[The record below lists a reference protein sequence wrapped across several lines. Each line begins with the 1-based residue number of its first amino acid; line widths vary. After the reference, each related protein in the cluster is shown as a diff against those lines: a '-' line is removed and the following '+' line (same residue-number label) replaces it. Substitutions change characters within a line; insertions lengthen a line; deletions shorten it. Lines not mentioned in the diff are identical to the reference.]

1 MKTLIKHCNLISV
14 EPDRELFEKD
24 IDILIENDIIKKISK
39 NINEEAN
46 KIIDAK
52 NKVVM
57 PGLINTHAH
66 VPMSI
71 FKENLDGYSLQE
83 WLTQKIWP
91 AEAKLTNEDIY
102 NASLMSFKEMI
113 RTGTTTIVDMYFMQ
127 DNIIKAAKKAN
138 VRIELTRTLMDSD
151 GNGDKKLEELENL
164 LNQYK
169 DRVLKTEERNYLK
182 EENGELKVITAEEKE
197 KERAQKEQT
206 KDEIDKAIRKHE
218 KEERKEPEKEEE
230 QQEKTESPQIEDSDK
245 VLRIVRVKEVEEYSK
260 ILGKDIPPTA
270 DIYIVEYSDNKFRT
284 VVKQNGKYEMVGG
297 LEYHKLNQEIISG
310 VEGLENQVNGTIR
323 ENELTAGKSTDEN
336 RYDVLVINDKT
347 FSERETMIKYGRD
360 AQTDVKDIEIRR
372 NGKHIK
378 VLDSEGLY
386 PDEISLEGKPVRVSE
401 ELEVEAKREKRKEQK
416 LNEQKARE
424 EEETGEEKTL
434 WNSY

>member
-1 MKTLIKHCNLISV
+1 MPTNFQKSNSNKKEQEEKNTKLKEQILQFEQQIERNY
-14 EPDRELFEKD
+14 PDCKVTNVTQREIPLSKEWTIPNAVIFEVTSEKG
-24 IDILIENDIIKKISK
+24 ENFYVI
-39 NINEEAN
+39 
-46 KIIDAK
+46 
-52 NKVVM
+52 
-57 PGLINTHAH
+57 AH
-66 VPMSI
+66 YDG
-71 FKENLDGYSLQE
+71 KEL
-83 WLTQKIWP
+83 
-91 AEAKLTNEDIY
+91 
-102 NASLMSFKEMI
+102 
-113 RTGTTTIVDMYFMQ
+113 
-127 DNIIKAAKKAN
+127 
-138 VRIELTRTLMDSD
+138 
-151 GNGDKKLEELENL
+151 KLEEAAMIRKDGEIIVNKEYADKV
-164 LNQYK
+164 NDMTADKSK

-182 EENGELKVITAEEKE
+182 EENGELKVITAEEKA
-197 KERAQKEQT
+197 KERAEKEQT

-218 KEERKEPEKEEE
+218 KEERKVPEKEE

-297 LEYHKLNQEIISG
+297 LEYHKLNLEIISG

-347 FSERETMIKYGRD
+347 FSDREVMIKYGRD
-360 AQTDVKDIEIRR
+360 AQIDVKDIEIRR

-386 PDEISLEGKPVRVSE
+386 PDEISLEGKPVRISE
-401 ELEVEAKREKRKEQK
+401 ELEVEAKREERKEQMQNK
-416 LNEQKARE
+416 QRE
-424 EEETGEEKTL
+424 EETEEEKTL

>member
-1 MKTLIKHCNLISV
+1 MPTNSQKLNSNKKEQEEKNTKLKEQILQFEQQIERNY
-14 EPDRELFEKD
+14 PDCKVTNVTQREIPLSKEWTIPNAVIFEVTSEKG
-24 IDILIENDIIKKISK
+24 ENFYVI
-39 NINEEAN
+39 
-46 KIIDAK
+46 
-52 NKVVM
+52 
-57 PGLINTHAH
+57 AH
-66 VPMSI
+66 YNG
-71 FKENLDGYSLQE
+71 KEL
-83 WLTQKIWP
+83 
-91 AEAKLTNEDIY
+91 
-102 NASLMSFKEMI
+102 
-113 RTGTTTIVDMYFMQ
+113 
-127 DNIIKAAKKAN
+127 
-138 VRIELTRTLMDSD
+138 
-151 GNGDKKLEELENL
+151 KLEEAAMIRKDGEIIVNKEYADKV
-164 LNQYK
+164 NDMTADKSK

-260 ILGKDIPPTA
+260 ILGKDFPPTA

-424 EEETGEEKTL
+424 EEKTGEEKTL

>member
-1 MKTLIKHCNLISV
+1 MPTNSQKSNSNKKEQEEKNTKLKEQILQFEQQIERNY
-14 EPDRELFEKD
+14 PDCKVTNVTQREIPLSKEWTIPNAVIFEVTSEKG
-24 IDILIENDIIKKISK
+24 ENFYVI
-39 NINEEAN
+39 
-46 KIIDAK
+46 
-52 NKVVM
+52 
-57 PGLINTHAH
+57 AH
-66 VPMSI
+66 YNG
-71 FKENLDGYSLQE
+71 KEL
-83 WLTQKIWP
+83 
-91 AEAKLTNEDIY
+91 
-102 NASLMSFKEMI
+102 
-113 RTGTTTIVDMYFMQ
+113 
-127 DNIIKAAKKAN
+127 
-138 VRIELTRTLMDSD
+138 
-151 GNGDKKLEELENL
+151 KLEEAAMIRKDGEIIVNKEYADKV
-164 LNQYK
+164 NDMTADKSK

-218 KEERKEPEKEEE
+218 KEERKVPEKEE

>member
-1 MKTLIKHCNLISV
+1 MPNKSHEADLKKEEQSENTQ
-14 EPDRELFEKD
+14 ELKEQILQFEQE
-24 IDILIENDIIKKISK
+24 IERNHS
-39 NINEEAN
+39 EW
-46 KIIDAK
+46 
-52 NKVVM
+52 KVTNV
-57 PGLINTHAH
+57 
-66 VPMSI
+66 
-71 FKENLDGYSLQE
+71 
-83 WLTQKIWP
+83 TQKEIPLSKEWTIP
-91 AEAKLTNEDIY
+91 NAVVFEVTDEKGENFYIVANYDGKKL
-102 NASLMSFKEMI
+102 
-113 RTGTTTIVDMYFMQ
+113 
-127 DNIIKAAKKAN
+127 
-138 VRIELTRTLMDSD
+138 
-151 GNGDKKLEELENL
+151 KLEEAAMIRKDGEIIVNKEYADKV
-164 LNQYK
+164 NDMTADKSK

-297 LEYHKLNQEIISG
+297 LEYHKLNLEIISG

-336 RYDVLVINDKT
+336 RYDVLLINDKT
-347 FSERETMIKYGRD
+347 FSDREVMIKYGRD
-360 AQTDVKDIEIRR
+360 AQIDVKDIEIRK

-386 PDEISLEGKPVRVSE
+386 PDEISIEGKPVRVSE
-401 ELEVEAKREKRKEQK
+401 EQEIEARRKE
-416 LNEQKARE
+416 RE
-424 EEETGEEKTL
+424 EQMQENARDEETEHIKTP
-434 WNSY
+434 WPN

>member
-1 MKTLIKHCNLISV
+1 MPTNSQKLNSNKKEQEEKNTKLKEQILQFEQQIERNY
-14 EPDRELFEKD
+14 PDCKVTNVTQREIPLSKEWTIPNAVIFEVTSEKG
-24 IDILIENDIIKKISK
+24 ENFYVI
-39 NINEEAN
+39 
-46 KIIDAK
+46 
-52 NKVVM
+52 
-57 PGLINTHAH
+57 AH
-66 VPMSI
+66 YNG
-71 FKENLDGYSLQE
+71 KEL
-83 WLTQKIWP
+83 
-91 AEAKLTNEDIY
+91 
-102 NASLMSFKEMI
+102 
-113 RTGTTTIVDMYFMQ
+113 
-127 DNIIKAAKKAN
+127 
-138 VRIELTRTLMDSD
+138 
-151 GNGDKKLEELENL
+151 KLEEAAMIRKDGEIIVNKEYADKV
-164 LNQYK
+164 NDMTADKSK

-197 KERAQKEQT
+197 KERAKKEQT

-218 KEERKEPEKEEE
+218 KEERKVPEKEE

>member
-1 MKTLIKHCNLISV
+1 MPTNSQKLNSNKKEQEEKNTKLKEQILQFEQQIERNY
-14 EPDRELFEKD
+14 PDCKVTNVTQREIPLSKEWTIPNAVIFEVTREKG
-24 IDILIENDIIKKISK
+24 ENFYVI
-39 NINEEAN
+39 
-46 KIIDAK
+46 
-52 NKVVM
+52 
-57 PGLINTHAH
+57 AH
-66 VPMSI
+66 YNG
-71 FKENLDGYSLQE
+71 KEL
-83 WLTQKIWP
+83 
-91 AEAKLTNEDIY
+91 
-102 NASLMSFKEMI
+102 
-113 RTGTTTIVDMYFMQ
+113 
-127 DNIIKAAKKAN
+127 
-138 VRIELTRTLMDSD
+138 
-151 GNGDKKLEELENL
+151 KLEEAAMIRKDGEIIVNKEYADKV
-164 LNQYK
+164 NDMTADKSK

-424 EEETGEEKTL
+424 EEKTGEEKTL

>member
-1 MKTLIKHCNLISV
+1 MPTNSQKLNSNKKEQEEKNTKLKEQILQFEQQIERNY
-14 EPDRELFEKD
+14 PDCKVTNVTQREIPLSKGWTIPNAVIFEVTSEKG
-24 IDILIENDIIKKISK
+24 ENFYVI
-39 NINEEAN
+39 
-46 KIIDAK
+46 
-52 NKVVM
+52 
-57 PGLINTHAH
+57 AH
-66 VPMSI
+66 YNG
-71 FKENLDGYSLQE
+71 KEL
-83 WLTQKIWP
+83 
-91 AEAKLTNEDIY
+91 
-102 NASLMSFKEMI
+102 
-113 RTGTTTIVDMYFMQ
+113 
-127 DNIIKAAKKAN
+127 
-138 VRIELTRTLMDSD
+138 
-151 GNGDKKLEELENL
+151 KLEEAAMIRKDGEIIVNKEYADKV
-164 LNQYK
+164 NDMTADKSK

-197 KERAQKEQT
+197 KERAKKEQT

-218 KEERKEPEKEEE
+218 KEERKEPEKEE

>member
-1 MKTLIKHCNLISV
+1 MPTNFQKSNSNKKEQEEKNTKLKEQILQFEQQIERNY
-14 EPDRELFEKD
+14 PDCKVTNVTQREIPLSKEWTIPNAVIFEVTSEKG
-24 IDILIENDIIKKISK
+24 ENFYVI
-39 NINEEAN
+39 
-46 KIIDAK
+46 
-52 NKVVM
+52 
-57 PGLINTHAH
+57 AH
-66 VPMSI
+66 YDG
-71 FKENLDGYSLQE
+71 KEL
-83 WLTQKIWP
+83 
-91 AEAKLTNEDIY
+91 
-102 NASLMSFKEMI
+102 
-113 RTGTTTIVDMYFMQ
+113 
-127 DNIIKAAKKAN
+127 
-138 VRIELTRTLMDSD
+138 
-151 GNGDKKLEELENL
+151 KLEEAAMIRKDGEIIVNKEYADKV
-164 LNQYK
+164 NDMTADKSK

-218 KEERKEPEKEEE
+218 KEERKEPEKEE

>member
-1 MKTLIKHCNLISV
+1 MPTNSQKSNSNKKEQEEKNTKLKEQILQFEQQIERNY
-14 EPDRELFEKD
+14 PDCKVTNVTQREIPLSKEWTIPNAVIFEVTSEKG
-24 IDILIENDIIKKISK
+24 ENFYVI
-39 NINEEAN
+39 
-46 KIIDAK
+46 
-52 NKVVM
+52 
-57 PGLINTHAH
+57 AH
-66 VPMSI
+66 YDG
-71 FKENLDGYSLQE
+71 KEL
-83 WLTQKIWP
+83 
-91 AEAKLTNEDIY
+91 
-102 NASLMSFKEMI
+102 
-113 RTGTTTIVDMYFMQ
+113 
-127 DNIIKAAKKAN
+127 
-138 VRIELTRTLMDSD
+138 
-151 GNGDKKLEELENL
+151 KLEEAAMIRKDGEIIVNKEYADKV
-164 LNQYK
+164 NDMTADKSK

-197 KERAQKEQT
+197 KERAKKEQT

-218 KEERKEPEKEEE
+218 KEERKVPEKEE

>member
-1 MKTLIKHCNLISV
+1 MPTNSQKLNSNKKEQEEKNTKLKEQILQFEQQIERNY
-14 EPDRELFEKD
+14 PDCKVTNVTQREIPLSKEWTIPNAVIFEVTSEKG
-24 IDILIENDIIKKISK
+24 ENFYVI
-39 NINEEAN
+39 
-46 KIIDAK
+46 
-52 NKVVM
+52 
-57 PGLINTHAH
+57 AH
-66 VPMSI
+66 YDG
-71 FKENLDGYSLQE
+71 KEL
-83 WLTQKIWP
+83 
-91 AEAKLTNEDIY
+91 
-102 NASLMSFKEMI
+102 
-113 RTGTTTIVDMYFMQ
+113 
-127 DNIIKAAKKAN
+127 
-138 VRIELTRTLMDSD
+138 
-151 GNGDKKLEELENL
+151 KLEEAAMIRKDGEIIVNKEYADKV
-164 LNQYK
+164 NDMTADKSK

-197 KERAQKEQT
+197 KERAKKEQT

-218 KEERKEPEKEEE
+218 KEERKVPEKEE

-401 ELEVEAKREKRKEQK
+401 ELEVEAKIEKRKEQK
-416 LNEQKARE
+416 LKEQKARE

>member
-1 MKTLIKHCNLISV
+1 MPTNSQKSNSNKKEQEEKNTKLKEQILQFEQQIERNY
-14 EPDRELFEKD
+14 PDCKVTNVTQREIPLSKEWTIPNAVIFEVTSEKG
-24 IDILIENDIIKKISK
+24 ENFYVI
-39 NINEEAN
+39 
-46 KIIDAK
+46 
-52 NKVVM
+52 
-57 PGLINTHAH
+57 AH
-66 VPMSI
+66 YNG
-71 FKENLDGYSLQE
+71 KEL
-83 WLTQKIWP
+83 
-91 AEAKLTNEDIY
+91 
-102 NASLMSFKEMI
+102 
-113 RTGTTTIVDMYFMQ
+113 
-127 DNIIKAAKKAN
+127 
-138 VRIELTRTLMDSD
+138 
-151 GNGDKKLEELENL
+151 KLEEAAMIRKDGEIIVNKEYADKV
-164 LNQYK
+164 NDMTADKSK

-197 KERAQKEQT
+197 KERAKKEQT

-218 KEERKEPEKEEE
+218 KEERKVPEKEE